1 MKGYIYKLYAGA
13 DPSMGWE
20 FNDPIFGKY
29 ATLGACM
36 PNIRRFLDIGDWV
49 FALSGKV
56 PERVPYVIGGFKV
69 DEKLD
74 ALDAYER
81 FPEYRLKKNERGQVI
96 GNIIVNADGE
106 HNALDDHDQ
115 FAKRRQNYLVGKEA
129 VAIVGER
136 AIELA
141 RARTHGMLERIL
153 KVRSNN
159 TADLVPRWRGLNEEQ
174 VKALVQ
180 ELRRLQGGK

>member
-13 DPSMGWE
+13 DPSLGWE

-49 FALSGKV
+49 FALSGRV

-81 FPEYRLKKNERGQVI
+81 FPEYRLRKNERGQVV
-96 GNIIVNADGE
+96 GNIIVDADGE
-106 HNALDDHDQ
+106 HDALDDHDQ
-115 FAKRRQNYLVGKEA
+115 FAKRRQNYLVGREA

-153 KVRSNN
+153 NMRSNN

-174 VKALVQ
+174 VKALVE
-180 ELRRLQGGK
+180 ELRRLQGGR